1 MRRESQYPAR
11 DAGQATTNSVTRPHH
26 DKDLASA
33 PPKEND
39 DVSATQTSDIIGDLH
54 HNRNQAERKHY
65 NREEGKTKNPSSLDG
80 MRFQLNRGNVD
91 SDVKVALVRY
101 VCFFRSVL

>member
-1 MRRESQYPAR
+1 MCRQHRR
-11 DAGQATTNSVTRPHH
+11 ATS
-26 DKDLASA
+26 
-33 PPKEND
+33 
-39 DVSATQTSDIIGDLH
+39 SATFTIIGT
-54 HNRNQAERKHY
+54 NQAERKHY
-65 NREEGKTKNPSSLDG
+65 NREEGRTKNPSTLDV

>member
-1 MRRESQYPAR
+1 M
-11 DAGQATTNSVTRPHH
+11 
-26 DKDLASA
+26 
-33 PPKEND
+33 
-39 DVSATQTSDIIGDLH
+39 SATQTSDIIGDLH
-54 HNRNQAERKHY
+54 QNRNQAERKHY